1 MKIPEI
7 KSTRAQ
13 SAKQTQKADES
24 GGTSFTDHL
33 APARG
38 PSSKADASSDVGA
51 VLAVSSILSV
61 QEVEGE
67 AKEDQQ
73 LRRLIQWGE
82 DILDQLDN
90 IRHDLLMGAI
100 PLDRLSALAQ
110 TMRDRKTNVSDPDL
124 LTLINEI
131 ELRAEVEIAK
141 YSRNI

>member
-13 SAKQTQKADES
+13 SEKKTQKADES

-38 PSSKADASSDVGA
+38 PVSKADASGNAGA
-51 VLAVSSILSV
+51 VVAVSSILSV

-82 DILDQLDN
+82 DILDQLDK
-90 IRHDLLMGAI
+90 IRHDLLVGAI
-100 PLDRLSALAQ
+100 PLDRLSGLAQ
-110 TMRDRKTNVSDPDL
+110 AMRDRKMNISDPGL
-124 LTLINEI
+124 LALINEI

-141 YSRNI
+141 YSRDI